1 MIGEAHGRLG
11 EVWSLTRL
19 HSLVA
24 RLWADLTRAIKAADM
39 DAATDAKAK
48 VEDGQREMAR
58 RREASGQTHQ
68 TRFFQPVGDKWMPKL
83 NLEQ

>member
-1 MIGEAHGRLG
+1 
-11 EVWSLTRL
+11 
-19 HSLVA
+19 
-24 RLWADLTRAIKAADM
+24 M

>member
-1 MIGEAHGRLG
+1 MQ
-11 EVWSLTRL
+11 SLTRL
-19 HSLVA
+19 DYILS
-24 RLWADLTRAIKAADM
+24 RLWADLTRAIKASDM

-48 VEDGQREMAR
+48 VEDGQRELAR
-58 RREASGQTHQ
+58 RREASGQTHK